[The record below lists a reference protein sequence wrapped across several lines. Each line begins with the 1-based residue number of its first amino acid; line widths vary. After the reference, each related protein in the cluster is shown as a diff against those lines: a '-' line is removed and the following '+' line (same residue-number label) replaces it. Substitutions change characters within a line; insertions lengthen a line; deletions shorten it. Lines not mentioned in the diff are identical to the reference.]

1 MPAPLP
7 ASPFSDAS
15 APQGGRKRSP
25 FLVPAG
31 VPGLPPTL
39 DFVTGPDDAACL
51 AAGLVPVRPHSAAS
65 ALLVRYRGVGNN
77 AVKSAFKAAGYRR
90 EALVASSSL
99 APSFVSDDHPGPTAR
114 WAALW
119 GGQLAA
125 GEYAQLKGWQ
135 RVNHWPLA
143 NTLGRKD
150 RLARALRA
158 AQAACDVPGAF
169 DFVPRTFC
177 LPTDHAAWAAERRA
191 HGTRK
196 GRHTAPLRG
205 PQLGLD
211 GDDEDVYGD
220 DAGPSDPSGGDNEE
234 EEEGNNAALVRGMSL
249 GGAATSAPHA
259 AAPDGGRTRSGG
271 ARGGGGSTSAV
282 SLATRLYLAK
292 PPALSRGRGVH
303 VCPADQVPLG
313 AKLLVQRYI
322 HPPHVI
328 DGLKYDLRL
337 YVLLTSVEPLRAY
350 VHSQGL
356 VRFATAPYDASSMES
371 AAHITNVSVRSK
383 PGAPGQAA
391 QAAAQGGAY
400 VANAGVAQDDVGHKW
415 SLAALKRRLDATH
428 GPQVWPALWARLC
441 DLVARTLVAATGRM
455 APAAASSGSP
465 QGCSFE
471 LYGFDVLLDA
481 DLKPWLLEVNT
492 GPNLASPSP
501 LDMHVKYRVAAE
513 MMHLVGLAMPPIT
526 QAEEQAHRQ
535 RLAAQAEFDA
545 RAFSSGVPPTAPLD
559 EQPFCVRA
567 MVGEHSRRGGWCP
580 AFPSDDP
587 HRNAQLLRLLRPSH
601 PGTDAMCAYVAAH
614 AQQQTE

>member
-1 MPAPLP
+1 M
-7 ASPFSDAS
+7 
-15 APQGGRKRSP
+15 
-25 FLVPAG
+25 
-31 VPGLPPTL
+31 PGLPATL

-51 AAGLVPVRPHSAAS
+51 AAGLLPVRPHSAAA

-90 EALVASSSL
+90 EALVAPSVSS
-99 APSFVSDDHPGPTAR
+99 PTFVSDEHPGPPAR

-119 GGQLAA
+119 GGQLAP
-125 GEYAQLKGWQ
+125 GEYAQLRSWQ

-158 AQAACDVPGAF
+158 AQDACDVPGAF

-177 LPTDHAAWAAERRA
+177 LPTDHAAWAVERRA
-191 HGTRK
+191 HGSRK
-196 GRHTAPLRG
+196 GRQAAPLRG
-205 PQLGLD
+205 PQLGLS
-211 GDDEDVYGD
+211 GDDEDD
-220 DAGPSDPSGGDNEE
+220 DEDAGRSDPSGGDNEE
-234 EEEGNNAALVRGMSL
+234 EDVGNNAALVRDMSL
-249 GGAATSAPHA
+249 GGAAHA
-259 AAPDGGRTRSGG
+259 AAPDGGRSRGASA
-271 ARGGGGSTSAV
+271 ARGGGGAP
-282 SLATRLYLAK
+282 ARRLYIAK

-303 VCPADQVPLG
+303 VCTADQVPLG

-356 VRFATAPYDASSMES
+356 VRFATAPYDATSMES

-383 PGAPGQAA
+383 PGGQATP
-391 QAAAQGGAY
+391 AAVGGGY
-400 VANAGVAQDDVGHKW
+400 VANTGVAQDDVGHKW
-415 SLAALKRRLDATH
+415 SLAALKRCLDATH
-428 GPQVWPALWARLC
+428 GPQVWPMLWARLC

-501 LDMHVKYRVAAE
+501 LDMHIKYRVAAE
-513 MMHLVGLAMPPIT
+513 MMHLVGLSVPPTT
-526 QAEEQAHRQ
+526 QVEEQAHRQ
-535 RLAAQAEFDA
+535 RLAAQSEFDA
-545 RAFSSGVPPTAPLD
+545 RLFAAGGAGGVQPTAPLD
-559 EQPFCVRA
+559 RQPFCVRA
-567 MVGEHSRRGGWCP
+567 MVAEQGRRGGWCP
-580 AFPSDDP
+580 VFPSDDP
-587 HRNAQLLRLLRPSH
+587 QRNAQLLRLMRPTH

-614 AQQQTE
+614 AQQGEAAMHEPTR